1 MKQVQDSQSVA
12 KRKALDDTIT
22 NIEKQYG
29 KGTIMRLGD
38 KPNHVIDVIPTGC
51 ISLDY
56 ALGVGG
62 IPRGRIIEIYGPEAG
77 GKCVVENTWVL
88 TRKGLSK
95 IGDFKEEDT
104 AEEKFTPKEVDLY
117 TKEGFKKTDAFYN
130 GGLKNTIRVTT
141 NAGFELEGT
150 NNHPVYILDDNGHFL
165 FRRLE
170 DLKDTDYVCIQRN
183 QNVFSK
189 TDYVFPPFIF
199 KKRKYDYKSKVFK
212 LPKKMSKDFARFIAY
227 VIAEGGQGGRH
238 NFNFTNTDVNMLK
251 DFERLSKKLF
261 GYSPILTTPKDGG
274 VSFYEINSSYI
285 SSFLKEHEILRGV
298 SKDKVIPKCILHS
311 SKGVIQEFLTTF
323 FDCEGYSPHKSKGNT
338 IELSSASKELSEQ
351 LQLLLLNFG
360 IFSKRTKSFMM
371 ATNGSKIKREYWNIH
386 ISDFSSL
393 KRFQKFIGFKLLYKK
408 NNLSSVI
415 NREKRCNNTNT
426 ESIPYAHSLLRS
438 LKKDIMIDQG
448 TEKQGKNVKGRGII
462 NILGEDL
469 CSRIDDVIYGWCNLS
484 YAVLKR
490 ILKKLQPYNHISSVK
505 ILKDI
510 YEKNFFFDKVVL
522 KEKNT
527 NMVYDFSVPQE
538 HSFFSNGF
546 LSHNTTM
553 SLHILAECQKRGGVA
568 AFVDAEHALDT
579 KYAKRLGVNTDDL
592 LLSQPDYGE
601 QALEIVDMLVH
612 SHAVDIIVIDSVAA
626 LVPKSEI
633 EGDMGDPQMAVQARL
648 MSQALRKLTGAVAKS
663 NTCVIFINQLR
674 DKIGVI
680 FGNPETTT
688 GGNALKFYASVR
700 LDVRRVSVIKK
711 EGKDITGNKTRIK
724 VVKNKVAPPFR
735 EVIVDIVFGEGID
748 SIADIIELAST
759 QELVKKAGGW
769 YTYGNDKFQ
778 GDKFKEFLKN
788 NPDVLKDI
796 TDKLREKLND
806 NSLIIPTPIENLPQ

>member
-1 MKQVQDSQSVA
+1 MKQVQDSQSTA
-12 KRKALDDTIT
+12 KRKALEDTIT

-38 KPNHVIDVIPTGC
+38 KPNHAIDVISTGC

-62 IPRGRIIEIYGPEAG
+62 IPRGRIIEIYGPESG
-77 GKCVVENTWVL
+77 GKT
-88 TRKGLSK
+88 
-95 IGDFKEEDT
+95 T
-104 AEEKFTPKEVDLY
+104 A
-117 TKEGFKKTDAFYN
+117 
-130 GGLKNTIRVTT
+130 
-141 NAGFELEGT
+141 
-150 NNHPVYILDDNGHFL
+150 
-165 FRRLE
+165 
-170 DLKDTDYVCIQRN
+170 
-183 QNVFSK
+183 
-189 TDYVFPPFIF
+189 
-199 KKRKYDYKSKVFK
+199 
-212 LPKKMSKDFARFIAY
+212 
-227 VIAEGGQGGRH
+227 
-238 NFNFTNTDVNMLK
+238 
-251 DFERLSKKLF
+251 
-261 GYSPILTTPKDGG
+261 
-274 VSFYEINSSYI
+274 
-285 SSFLKEHEILRGV
+285 
-298 SKDKVIPKCILHS
+298 
-311 SKGVIQEFLTTF
+311 
-323 FDCEGYSPHKSKGNT
+323 
-338 IELSSASKELSEQ
+338 
-351 LQLLLLNFG
+351 
-360 IFSKRTKSFMM
+360 
-371 ATNGSKIKREYWNIH
+371 
-386 ISDFSSL
+386 
-393 KRFQKFIGFKLLYKK
+393 
-408 NNLSSVI
+408 
-415 NREKRCNNTNT
+415 
-426 ESIPYAHSLLRS
+426 
-438 LKKDIMIDQG
+438 
-448 TEKQGKNVKGRGII
+448 
-462 NILGEDL
+462 
-469 CSRIDDVIYGWCNLS
+469 
-484 YAVLKR
+484 
-490 ILKKLQPYNHISSVK
+490 
-505 ILKDI
+505 
-510 YEKNFFFDKVVL
+510 
-522 KEKNT
+522 
-527 NMVYDFSVPQE
+527 
-538 HSFFSNGF
+538 
-546 LSHNTTM
+546 
-553 SLHILAECQKRGGVA
+553 SLHILAECQKHGGIA

-612 SHAVDIIVIDSVAA
+612 SHAVDIIVVDSVAA

-769 YTYGNDKFQ
+769 YTYGVNKFQ

-788 NPDVLKDI
+788 DPEVLKEI